1 MKKNRLSDDFR
12 GPFSMAAGWL
22 FADLLLVLAMLF
34 LAANTMGVH
43 PPPPPTPTAMP
54 NTPKVQAQLEQRFH
68 RFVVPVNRDAF
79 LRGDA
84 GAVRSVKQRISGQ
97 SFLKGRSVGL
107 VIAYGTISP
116 NEDCQTAY
124 TVASEVYS
132 LVRQLGKSDPA
143 TFGKAVTYDK
153 LCNIRDDVNQIT
165 IDIFLFVQNP

>member
-1 MKKNRLSDDFR
+1 MNKDRFSDNIR
-12 GPFSMAAGWL
+12 GPFSMTAGWL

-43 PPPPPTPTAMP
+43 PPPPPATATPTP
-54 NTPKVQAQLEQRFH
+54 PKVQAQLEQRFH
-68 RFVVPVNRDAF
+68 RFVVPVNRDAL

-84 GAVRSVKQRISGQ
+84 GAVHAVKQRISGQ
-97 SFLKGRSVGL
+97 SFLKGRSAGL
-107 VIAYGTISP
+107 VVAYGTISP

-132 LVRQLGKSDPA
+132 LVRQLGQSDPA
-143 TFGKAVTYDK
+143 TFGRAVMYDP
-153 LCNIRDDVNQIT
+153 LCNVRNDVNQVT